1 MEYEESNLSKIFPT
15 RFIHD
20 RFKVLEWKWFNSRS
34 TVGTVLVWDLSKE
47 RFIGFIG
54 SPKYEASENDQ
65 VKEIVDYGCTVPTDM
80 LIMIFKRYFSQDEVF
95 KNLEKSLR
103 LFMAFTELL
112 DE

>member
-1 MEYEESNLSKIFPT
+1 MEYEESNISKTFPT

-20 RFKVLEWKWFNSRS
+20 CFKVLEWKWFNSRS
-34 TVGTVLVWDLSKE
+34 TVGTVLVWDLAEK
-47 RFIGFIG
+47 RLIGFIG

-65 VKEIVDYGCTVPTDM
+65 VREIVDYGCKLPKDM
-80 LIMIFKRYFSQDEVF
+80 VIMIFKRYFSQEEVF
-95 KNLEKSLR
+95 KNLDKDFK